1 METINIGIL
10 GLGTVGSGVVRIL
23 QSHADKISSITGRKL
38 KVKTVVVR
46 DMTKKRTVDLDGVT
60 LTDDFEM
67 LINDDSIQMVVEVM
81 GTVEKAREYIKRLLE
96 AGKHV
101 VTANKD
107 LIATYGPELTKLA
120 KEKKCDLFY
129 EASVAGGIPILRT
142 IVNSFAADQI
152 VSVKGIVNG
161 TTNYILTQM
170 NQKTVIKD
178 MMA

>member
-1 METINIGIL
+1 
-10 GLGTVGSGVVRIL
+10 
-23 QSHADKISSITGRKL
+23 
-38 KVKTVVVR
+38 
-46 DMTKKRTVDLDGVT
+46 
-60 LTDDFEM
+60 
-67 LINDDSIQMVVEVM
+67 M

-142 IVNSFAADQI
+142 IVNSFR
-152 VSVKGIVNG
+152 
-161 TTNYILTQM
+161 LTKLYQLRELLM
-170 NQKTVIKD
+170 ERQTIF
-178 MMA
+178 

>member
-81 GTVEKAREYIKRLLE
+81 GTVEKAREYI
-96 AGKHV
+96 
-101 VTANKD
+101 N
-107 LIATYGPELTKLA
+107 
-120 KEKKCDLFY
+120 
-129 EASVAGGIPILRT
+129 
-142 IVNSFAADQI
+142 
-152 VSVKGIVNG
+152 
-161 TTNYILTQM
+161 
-170 NQKTVIKD
+170 
-178 MMA
+178 